1 MNFDPLAGLP
11 GQSVQQF
18 WNEQWSRTL
27 QTLQQLGQP
36 GLPGTQGMPG
46 MPDMAQ
52 AWKAAV
58 PEPGALPENALSL
71 DPEKLLELQRQYLD
85 GAKAMAEQGGA
96 QALLAKDKRFNT
108 ESWAGNPLTA
118 ATAATY
124 LLNSRMLMGLAEAV
138 QADEKTRNRVR
149 FAV

>member
-1 MNFDPLAGLP
+1 MFFFFFSSRRRHTRLQGDWSSDVCSSDLCPASPRLLHGIHEQGCSMNFDPLAGLS

-58 PEPGALPENALSL
+58 PEPGALPERS
-71 DPEKLLELQRQYLD
+71 EEH
-85 GAKAMAEQGGA
+85 
-96 QALLAKDKRFNT
+96 T
-108 ESWAGNPLTA
+108 S
-118 ATAATY
+118 
-124 LLNSRMLMGLAEAV
+124 
-138 QADEKTRNRVR
+138 
-149 FAV
+149 

>member
-1 MNFDPLAGLP
+1 MNFDPLAGLS

-52 AWKAAV
+52 AWKAEIGRAHV
-58 PEPGALPENALSL
+58 
-71 DPEKLLELQRQYLD
+71 
-85 GAKAMAEQGGA
+85 
-96 QALLAKDKRFNT
+96 
-108 ESWAGNPLTA
+108 
-118 ATAATY
+118 
-124 LLNSRMLMGLAEAV
+124 
-138 QADEKTRNRVR
+138 
-149 FAV
+149 